1 MVLLGGIRCDAT
13 VSMSFGEGYSHR
25 NSSACFCSRRH
36 IPQPWHLTFGHS
48 SSLLSRPRMLQTVP
62 LLSVA
67 SISDRFVLANF
78 CADTFLSKSK
88 SSSATV
94 LPFGS
99 GTQKNTKAHP
109 MAADPAQKKP
119 LRAPQAQA
127 EGFNW

>member
-67 SISDRFVLANF
+67 SISD
-78 CADTFLSKSK
+78 KSK